1 MDQHNQESCPGT
13 CISTV
18 NVSVHLEKTRCTYF
32 QALQEQ
38 FHATVVKEHLTVIRG
53 LISNVPEGAPGE
65 LHHLIALW
73 SRRERERKIC
83 KCGSPV
89 QTSHLWFISAIA
101 PDEFRGKKI
110 LLFVF
115 SLSASVLVCFIT
127 FASLPYSLLPC
138 HPPSSDKKFCSTSW
152 DVSCLV
158 EKLGQRSRLIS
169 MPKSD

>member
-65 LHHLIALW
+65 LHHLIALR
-73 SRRERERKIC
+73 SRRERERNRFANVGAQC
-83 KCGSPV
+83 KPATCGSSLPSPQMNSGVRKSCYSFSACQQVCLFVLLLLPPYHIPSCPATLPPV
-89 QTSHLWFISAIA
+89 TRNSAAPAGMSHVRQRSWASA
-101 PDEFRGKKI
+101 PD
-110 LLFVF
+110 
-115 SLSASVLVCFIT
+115 
-127 FASLPYSLLPC
+127 
-138 HPPSSDKKFCSTSW
+138 
-152 DVSCLV
+152 
-158 EKLGQRSRLIS
+158 
-169 MPKSD
+169 